1 MPSLHRHTPSLIAID
16 PRRAVVRS
24 VAYHRLHSGDTPKA
38 RITCNV
44 WSASGYLLEQWDP
57 RFYALQLGDPSVLP
71 NISHR
76 YSLSGLAL
84 STDSIDAGRSV
95 ALFGSGGQPIQRWDG
110 RGART
115 RHEYDSLLRPI
126 ALFEQASNDQQERCV
141 ERLTYGAVTSELAEN
156 NCCGRLTRHDD
167 TAGCVNYDHY
177 ALMGSISG
185 ESRRFALVP
194 GEINWSVVQSL
205 RESALRS
212 ERFSS
217 SWQYTALGA
226 VREQI
231 DAKGN
236 RHLSQ
241 YGPEGELTQVSLLLN
256 SGKRKVVLDHRIYNA
271 MGLVIKERA
280 GNGMITEVSY
290 NEADGSLQRLASY
303 RSERREHA
311 LQDLTYGYDRVGN
324 VCSINDAA
332 QPTTWTSNAK
342 VNAISLYEYDTLY
355 QLIHATG
362 RENAQHNGGP
372 ALPGWVMFGAPQSNL
387 WRNYTRQ
394 YQYDAG
400 GNLLQMRH
408 VPSSGQGY
416 TQRMHVALNSNR
428 SILYAKSPFPDSSFD
443 RCGNQLMLAQSQS
456 MEWNVRN
463 QLTRL
468 NQVLRDDAEDD
479 METYT
484 YDAGGMRVLK
494 CRSSKAMSLTH
505 TREVIYLPGLELRRD
520 HALGQWFTV
529 VSVDTGRATVKA
541 LLWEKGR
548 PRAVDDE
555 QLRFCLSDP
564 LGSCSLELDEQ
575 AALLSQEGYYPY
587 GATAW
592 CAAKNSI
599 EVTFKT
605 FRYSG
610 KERDAT
616 GLYYYGLRY
625 YAPWLQRWI
634 SPDPGYDINGLNLY
648 RMVNNNPMTLRDM
661 DGRQGVGMTQ
671 RVLLGLAFIPILA
684 GLGAGLG
691 WAVAGEPAI
700 GASLGAL
707 LGVSILALLL
717 HEGYQRESRR
727 ALLNSPDH
735 RQRTVAKWLSECAVY
750 IAESRGL
757 THEETNRL
765 VNFFYQQQHDD
776 EKLSIQSHT
785 TAEGKIYAF
794 IGPAT
799 SQERLNQLIELD
811 RPIGKE
817 LRQLGYSHILLREP
831 AREVV
836 AQSSATSGLSRFD
849 VQGSTPLAKRKVVKG
864 ESAPAST
871 RKQALAT
878 GSSTSAFSV
887 DTSEVAHLMSGREG
901 RSIAI
906 TLGHLNEGR
915 MAAVH
920 WHKHRDDGDL
930 WSADLHGFPGAGKR
944 RSAYRLMFEH
954 LGARTYRVAGIR
966 DPH

>member
-1 MPSLHRHTPSLIAID
+1 MPSLHRHTPSLIASD
-16 PRRAVVRS
+16 PRGAVVRS
-24 VAYHRLHSGDTPKA
+24 VAYHRLRSEDTPKA
-38 RITCNV
+38 RITRNV
-44 WSASGYLLEQWDP
+44 WSASGYLLQQWDP
-57 RFYALQLGDPSVLP
+57 RFYALHLGDHSVLP

-115 RHEYDSLLRPI
+115 RHEYDLLLRPI
-126 ALFEQASNDQQERCV
+126 ALFEQANNDQQERCV
-141 ERLTYGAVTSELAEN
+141 ERLTYGAVTSEQAAN
-156 NCCGRLTRHDD
+156 NCCGRLIRHDD
-167 TAGCVNYDHY
+167 TAGCLIYDHY
-177 ALMGSISG
+177 ALMGSIAG
-185 ESRRFALVP
+185 ESRRFAQVP
-194 GEINWSVVQSL
+194 SEINWSVVQSL
-205 RESALRS
+205 REPALRP
-212 ERFSS
+212 ERFMS
-217 SWQYTALGA
+217 SWQYDALGA
-226 VREQI
+226 VREKT

-236 RHLSQ
+236 RQLSQ
-241 YGPEGELTQVSLLLN
+241 YGPEGELTQISLLFK
-256 SGKRKVVLDHRIYNA
+256 SGKRAVVLDHRSYNA
-271 MGLVIKERA
+271 MGLVTLERA
-280 GNGMITEVSY
+280 GNGMITEISY
-290 NEADGSLQRLASY
+290 NEADGSVQRLASY
-303 RSERREHA
+303 RSKRREHA
-311 LQDLTYGYDRVGN
+311 LQDLTYSYDRVGN
-324 VCSINDAA
+324 VCSITDAA
-332 QPTTWTSNAK
+332 QPTTWSSNAK
-342 VNAISLYEYDTLY
+342 VNATSLYEYDTLY

-362 RENAQHNGGP
+362 RENAQHNGGST
-372 ALPGWVMFGAPQSNL
+372 LPGGVMFGAPQSNL
-387 WRNYTRQ
+387 WRHYTRQ

-408 VPSSGQGY
+408 VPSVGHGY

-428 SILYAKSPFPDSSFD
+428 SILYAKSPFPDDGFD
-443 RCGNQLMLAQSQS
+443 GCGNQQILAQGQNMS
-456 MEWNVRN
+456 WNVRN
-463 QLTRL
+463 QLTQVNL
-468 NQVLRDDAEDD
+468 VLRDDGEHDL
-479 METYT
+479 ETYT
-484 YDAGGMRVLK
+484 YDASGQRVLK
-494 CRSSKAMSLTH
+494 CRSSKAMALTH

-520 HALGQWFTV
+520 HALGQWLTV
-529 VSVDTGRATVKA
+529 VSVETGRGMVKA
-541 LLWEKGR
+541 LQWDKGR
-548 PRAVDDE
+548 PQGVDDE
-555 QLRFCLSDP
+555 QLRFCLSDL

-575 AALLSQEGYYPY
+575 GALLSQEGYYPY

-592 CAAKNSI
+592 WAAKNAI

-605 FRYSG
+605 LRYSG

-616 GLYYYGLRY
+616 GLYYYGFRY

-671 RVLLGLAFIPILA
+671 RVLLGLAFIPLLA

-691 WAVAGEPAI
+691 WAVAGESAI

-717 HEGYQRESRR
+717 HEGYQRENRR

-735 RQRTVAKWLSECAVY
+735 RQRVVAKWLSECAVH
-750 IAESRGL
+750 IAESRSL

-765 VNFFYQQQHDD
+765 VNFFYQQQHDE

-811 RPIGKE
+811 RPVGKE

-836 AQSSATSGLSRFD
+836 AQSSSTSGLSRFD
-849 VQGSTPLAKRKVVKG
+849 VQGSTPLAKRKVVKA

-901 RSIAI
+901 RSIAV
-906 TLGHLNEGR
+906 TLGHLSEGR

-920 WHKHRDDGDL
+920 WHKHRGDGDM
-930 WSADLHGFPGAGKR
+930 WSADLHGFPGASKR
-944 RSAYRLMFEH
+944 RGAFRLMFEH
-954 LGARTYRVAGIR
+954 LGGRTYRVAGIR